1 MNEQHVEV
9 ECKGCGQALK
19 TFLEQMAEHNG
30 KVTCPHCGHTA
41 EYGRADMREPSAAK
55 SRGRGKRP

>member
-1 MNEQHVEV
+1 
-9 ECKGCGQALK
+9 LK
-19 TFLEQMAEHNG
+19 MFLEQMAEHNG